1 VLDIALQLALAD
13 GRRRFELDVA
23 FATDAPFVALYG
35 ASGAGK
41 SLTLQAIAGLLPA
54 ARGHVRVGG
63 RSLLDSA
70 AGIDVPAPARGVGYL
85 FQHYALFPHL
95 SVRDNVAFSLRSWRS
110 RVGEE
115 DQRRVDELLTSF
127 GLEALAASRPATLS
141 GGQQQRVALAR
152 ALASRPQL
160 LLLDEPF
167 AALNPLLRRRLRQA
181 LKRVR
186 EQAGIPAIMIT
197 HDIDDV
203 LELAD
208 AAVLIDAGRVARM
221 VDLRRCASADDA
233 REQLVVAVENV

>member
-1 VLDIALQLALAD
+1 VIDINLQLAVAD
-13 GRRRFELDVA
+13 GRRRFALEVA
-23 FATDAPFVALYG
+23 FATAAPFVALYG

-54 ARGHVRVGG
+54 ARGHVRMGDCT
-63 RSLLDSA
+63 LLDSG
-70 AGIDVPAPARGVGYL
+70 AGIDVPAPERAVGYL

-110 RVGEE
+110 RVAADDG
-115 DQRRVDELLTSF
+115 RHVDELLASF
-127 GLEALAASRPATLS
+127 GLEALAASRPGKLS

-152 ALASRPQL
+152 ALASRPRL

-167 AALNPLLRRRLRQA
+167 AALNPLLRRRLRQE
-181 LKRVR
+181 LKAVR
-186 EQAGIPAIMIT
+186 ERAGIPAIMIT

-208 AAVLIDAGRVARM
+208 TAVLIDAGRVARV
-221 VDLRRCASADDA
+221 VDLRRCVNADEA
-233 REQLVVAVENV
+233 REQLAVAVEGV